1 VKPILSNIP
10 PPNTRHVLVEG
21 FDYES
26 EVDGTLDSSEVQFE
40 QGFDEIPLSNPSSF
54 GVWVELVAIA
64 LFAFASIGVLSNFS
78 LIWGNLGVMASM
90 FLSSIG
96 VMVAFTSG
104 HRDGDPSGLR
114 MTTAIVLAIAGA
126 GFAVLSLVQGGL
138 SVWVWPTAI
147 ALTCSIAFWSLLR
160 LTGETTLRCL
170 SLGAAAAVPL
180 IMVVGP
186 LADSFYTSVDRV
198 AVWFAST
205 FFDMATIAY
214 GIRDLGFQF
223 VGGEISSMA
232 SSNNYTG
239 IAGPIGLALATSVIL
254 RQSMILT
261 TLSGLIAVAWWSIF
275 RGLVCLSAVQNSQID
290 GTWDSIAMPF
300 YGLLMLLVVI
310 AGTQVFLSSFFAPL
324 PLDHH
329 PIDHPILP
337 QLYNMVV
344 SFPQTGPK
352 HGSLFAPY
360 QRRVDESNE
369 LVQVDEDNDI
379 AQITSGTVVNEDGF
393 DQDGFQEDA
402 EDWEP
407 AVKSNRRFDRK
418 SPSE

>member
-1 VKPILSNIP
+1 MKPILSNIP
-10 PPNTRHVLVEG
+10 PPNTRNVLVEG

-54 GVWVELVAIA
+54 GVWVELVTIA
-64 LFAFASIGVLSNFS
+64 LFAFASVGVLSNFS
-78 LIWGNLGVMASM
+78 LIWGNLGVLTSL
-90 FLSSIG
+90 FFTSIG
-96 VMVAFTSG
+96 VLVAFTSG

-114 MTTAIVLAIAGA
+114 MTTAIIIALASA

-147 ALTCSIAFWSLLR
+147 SLACSIAFWSLLR
-160 LTGETTLRCL
+160 LTGESTMRCL

-180 IMVVGP
+180 FLVVGP
-186 LADSFYTSVDRV
+186 FADSFYASVDRV

-205 FFDMATIAY
+205 FFDMASIAY
-214 GIRDLGFQF
+214 GLRDNGFQF

-232 SSNNYTG
+232 SSNNYAG

-261 TLSGLIAVAWWSIF
+261 VLSGLVAVAWWSIF
-275 RGLVCLSAVQNSQID
+275 RGLVCLSAVQNSQMN
-290 GTWDSIAMPF
+290 GVWDSIAMPI
-300 YGLLMLLVVI
+300 YGWLILLVVI
-310 AGTQVFLSSFFAPL
+310 AGTQVFLSSFLAPL
-324 PLDHH
+324 PLDDH

-337 QLYNMVV
+337 QLYNLVV
-344 SFPQTGPK
+344 SFPQSGPK
-352 HGSLFAPY
+352 HASLFVPY
-360 QRRVDESNE
+360 QRLVTESDESG
-369 LVQVDEDNDI
+369 QDDEDNALSQD
-379 AQITSGTVVNEDGF
+379 TDGTDVDQEVVY
-393 DQDGFQEDA
+393 QDA
-402 EDWEP
+402 EEWEP
-407 AVKSNRRFDRK
+407 VVKSNRRLDRK